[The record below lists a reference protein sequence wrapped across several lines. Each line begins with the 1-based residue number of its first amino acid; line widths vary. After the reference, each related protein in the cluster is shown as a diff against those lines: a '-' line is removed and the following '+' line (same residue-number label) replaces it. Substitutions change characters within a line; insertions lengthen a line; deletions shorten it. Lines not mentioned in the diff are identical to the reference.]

1 MLITKEYDR
10 LRAQMYAERWA
21 LSRNPLFLDFAGRG
35 GDCTSFVSQAVLAG
49 GCTMN
54 FTPTY
59 GWYYISPDDR
69 AAAWTGVPYFYNFL
83 LTNNGPGPFGEEVE
97 PGMLEIGDVIQLGRA
112 DGVFYHT
119 LIVTGFSHTG
129 YLVSAH
135 TDDALNRPLSTY
147 TYDQAR
153 YLHINGIRE
162 EVPDREDCFEALING
177 EAIVGVGEP

>member
-1 MLITKEYDR
+1 MLITKDYDR
-10 LRAQMYAERWA
+10 ERALMYAQRWA
-21 LSRNPLFLDFAGRG
+21 LSRNPLFLNFTGRG
-35 GDCTSFVSQAVLAG
+35 GDCTSFVSQCILAG
-49 GCTMN
+49 GCVMN

-59 GWYYISPDDR
+59 GWYYISADDR

-83 LTNNGPGPFGEEVE
+83 LTNTGPGPFGEEAA

-112 DGVFYHT
+112 DGVYYHS
-119 LIVTGFSHTG
+119 LLVTGFSRQG

-135 TDDALNRPLSTY
+135 SDDALNRPLATY

-153 YLHINGIRE
+153 YLHVNGIRE